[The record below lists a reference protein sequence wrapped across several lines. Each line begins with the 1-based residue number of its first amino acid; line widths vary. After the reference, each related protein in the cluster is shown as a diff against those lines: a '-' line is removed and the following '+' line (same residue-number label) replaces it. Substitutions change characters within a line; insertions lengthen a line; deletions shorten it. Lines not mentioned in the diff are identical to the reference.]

1 MKSRVIWF
9 SGFTAFFSAVM
20 AYVFWGTWSPDVT
33 FIQPD
38 CPILHHKD
46 FFAVKWSQFCSGG
59 AFVPWDLRSLLGG
72 PYVWQE
78 LQYAF
83 GMYFATLGVVYYLR
97 GRGLSFLACY
107 GAGAAYGLMGYNI
120 TLFSAGHLGWFE
132 LLTCAPFCF
141 GLIDRCV
148 KKGKWQNWALLGG
161 LLAWGGVN
169 QPDIWL
175 LFTLFSFAYGLFRLA
190 QLLVSCNGSASRAR
204 ALLRVLRGV
213 ALTAIV
219 LVAAGWPQLYNA
231 AFVHTANRDRQIQ
244 ESIGPGAQA
253 SAISGKNAAAEKE
266 KRYVFCTNW
275 SLPPDEVLEFLVP
288 NVKGASS
295 DARVSPQNRYHG
307 RIGMQVSPG
316 KWAPYRQ
323 HSMYMGFLTVC
334 FALLGIVSAFKGKKA
349 GCAASDSNGCNRPE
363 VLFWTISAAV
373 LLLLAFGAF
382 TPFYRLAYSL
392 PMGDYIRCP
401 VKFVHLVEWCVAVL
415 AGFGMALALSS
426 DIAKKTPRIAV
437 AGVAVLS
444 IINALNLA
452 SQDARYCAVDPS
464 DTVRIA
470 VSRETG
476 SLSTAFVMDANS
488 QWGEEEYLI
497 AGGTAFR
504 DNARLK
510 DAMAKK
516 SYAPESFWNFRGGRF
531 VKTVRERAG
540 FALLKNKA
548 VPQRPSK
555 VFMPGPSAMISL
567 LGTLCV
573 FVSAILKVCRVGQ
586 LGRFADKS

>member
-1 MKSRVIWF
+1 MMKSRVIWF
-9 SGFTAFFSAVM
+9 SCFTAVFFAVM
-20 AYVFWGTWSPDVT
+20 AYIFWGTWSPDVT

-38 CPILHHKD
+38 CAIVHYKD
-46 FFAVKWSQFCSGG
+46 FFARKWSQFCSGG

-83 GMYFATLGVVYYLR
+83 GMYFAALGVVYYLR
-97 GRGLSFLACY
+97 GRGLSFLSCY

-120 TLFSAGHLGWFE
+120 TLYSAGHLGWFE

-148 KKGKWQNWALLGG
+148 KKGKWQNWILLGG

-175 LFTLFSFAYGLFRLA
+175 LFTLFSFFYGLFRLMHII
-190 QLLVSCNGSASRAR
+190 VSHNDSVSRKR
-204 ALLRVLRGV
+204 ILIRVLYGV
-213 ALTAIV
+213 VLTAVV
-219 LVAAGWPQLYNA
+219 LVASGWPQLYNA
-231 AFVHTANRDRQIQ
+231 AFVHTANRDKQIQ
-244 ESIGPGAQA
+244 ESIAPTAKE
-253 SAISGKNAAAEKE
+253 SPMSDKNKAAEKE

-275 SLPPDEVLEFLVP
+275 SLPPDEVLEFLIP

-295 DARVSPQNRYHG
+295 DVRVTPKNRYHG

-323 HSMYMGFLTVC
+323 HSMYMGFLTIC
-334 FALLGIVSAFKGKKA
+334 FAILGVIAAFSRKKTENE
-349 GCAASDSNGCNRPE
+349 SSIITNNNRSE
-363 VLFWTISAAV
+363 ILFWSISAVV

-382 TPFYRLAYSL
+382 TPFYRLVYSL

-401 VKFVHLVEWCVAVL
+401 VKFVHLIEWCVAVL
-415 AGFGMALALSS
+415 AGFGISYVLSS
-426 DIAKKTPRIAV
+426 DIGRKSPKIV
-437 AGVAVLS
+437 AATVGVFLA
-444 IINALNLA
+444 INVLNLA
-452 SQDARYCAVDPS
+452 SEDAKYCAIDPS

-470 VSRETG
+470 VSKETG

-488 QWGEEEYLI
+488 QWGNEEYLL

-504 DNARLK
+504 DNAKLK
-510 DAMAKK
+510 EGLSKNV
-516 SYAPESFWNFRGGRF
+516 YAPVSFWNFQGRRF

-540 FALLKNKA
+540 FALLKNNGA
-548 VPQRPSK
+548 SSEPPK
-555 VFMPGPSAMISL
+555 VFIPGISAIISI
-567 LGTLCV
+567 LGTLVVCIA
-573 FVSAILKVCRVGQ
+573 AILKLRRKI
-586 LGRFADKS
+586 LL